1 MEVWKKE
8 RGNGWRKRLL
18 KMRVD
23 QVAYI
28 EFKSKETVRS
38 IISRDIFDKYP
49 EYLFETKKVEFDGVK
64 YLEVRR
70 IK

>member
-1 MEVWKKE
+1 
-8 RGNGWRKRLL
+8 
-18 KMRVD
+18 MRVD